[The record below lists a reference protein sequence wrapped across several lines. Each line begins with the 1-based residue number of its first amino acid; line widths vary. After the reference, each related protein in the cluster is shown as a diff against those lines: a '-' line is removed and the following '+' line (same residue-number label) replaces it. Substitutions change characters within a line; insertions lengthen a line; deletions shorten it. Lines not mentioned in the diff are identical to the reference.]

1 MSLTDILDIKKM
13 EGGLKIDKLIR
24 KDSILQN
31 IEELERRDKSIIRVY
46 EFVHR
51 YIYSRIL
58 MILFRPYFRE
68 YRGFENIPRA
78 KGNIIFIANH
88 NSLLDSFLL
97 TPYLILR
104 TQKIVYI
111 LGDRRVW
118 KSNPLYGFISRITGN
133 GILMD
138 RDDPE
143 DVRRGL
149 HDCIRKLREGGV
161 VLIFPEGTRGIPDNI
176 AEFKRGIYMIA
187 FRSRATIV
195 PVYLMNV
202 GLLSYKGKRFPSRFK
217 ALFKLSINVGSEI
230 GYAEYSPYRKK
241 PDEFCEYLRERV
253 SQLRNRNIR

>member
-1 MSLTDILDIKKM
+1 
-13 EGGLKIDKLIR
+13 
-24 KDSILQN
+24 
-31 IEELERRDKSIIRVY
+31 
-46 EFVHR
+46 
-51 YIYSRIL
+51 
-58 MILFRPYFRE
+58 
-68 YRGFENIPRA
+68 
-78 KGNIIFIANH
+78 
-88 NSLLDSFLL
+88 
-97 TPYLILR
+97 
-104 TQKIVYI
+104 
-111 LGDRRVW
+111 
-118 KSNPLYGFISRITGN
+118 
-133 GILMD
+133 MD

-176 AEFKRGIYMIA
+176 AEFKKGIYMIA